1 MNNYAESKAKLD
13 AIRNKNEVLFRCA
26 ISHLMDVGIRHL
38 MAENIEKTCAAIMQQ
53 DDKRSLMTNECS
65 CMIIRI
71 AGELAQ
77 IDHIHLLNYISKE
90 VYYDVGDSA
99 ISYDRAIELLKDCIN
114 SLNYDPLNQ
123 ARDIGFDDGEIET
136 LGFGN
141 LLEEEEC
148 EEEDEDD
155 Y

>member
-1 MNNYAESKAKLD
+1 M
-13 AIRNKNEVLFRCA
+13 
-26 ISHLMDVGIRHL
+26 
-38 MAENIEKTCAAIMQQ
+38 
-53 DDKRSLMTNECS
+53 
-65 CMIIRI
+65 
-71 AGELAQ
+71 
-77 IDHIHLLNYISKE
+77 
-90 VYYDVGDSA
+90 GDSA

-114 SLNYDPLNQ
+114 SLDYDPLNQ

-141 LLEEEEC
+141 LLDEEEY